1 MTLLP
6 TPLAPTEPAAVSD
19 RPEPGCSVMRKSDPV
34 TLGIVGTGWRAEFFA
49 KLALAMPE
57 RFTLVG
63 AAVRRAAVVEEITR
77 RWNIPVYLDPGELVR
92 RGQPDFVVSSV
103 PWTANPQVVDTLV
116 AAGAHVLTE
125 TPPAPDADGLRRLW
139 ARVGGSGRVQVAE
152 QYLLLPG
159 HAARLAV
166 VRSGAIGRPTSVHVS
181 STHGYH
187 AVSMMRGYLDVADTG
202 PVTVRAN
209 NFQAPLVDPLSRD
222 GWTGDDEP
230 RPATTTLATLD
241 FGDGRSALYDF
252 TENQWHNQ
260 LRFRRVLVRGSHG
273 EMADDTVIRLA
284 GPRAV
289 VTSDL
294 RRFQLGHD
302 LNLDGHDTEHIS
314 FDGQVVY
321 RNPFVGQRLIDEEIA
336 IATLMA
342 ATGAWARDE
351 GPAPYPLA
359 DGCQDQL
366 LSLAIDESAATGQP
380 VTTSIEPWS
389 PSSATRRPQ

>member
-1 MTLLP
+1 MTNA
-6 TPLAPTEPAAVSD
+6 API
-19 RPEPGCSVMRKSDPV
+19 

-57 RFTLVG
+57 RFTLTG
-63 AAVRRAAVVEEITR
+63 AAVRRAAVVDEVTR
-77 RWNIPVYLDPGELVR
+77 RWNVPVYLDPSELVR
-92 RGQPDFVVSSV
+92 RGRPDFVVSSV
-103 PWTANPQVVDTLV
+103 PWSANPQVVQTLV
-116 AAGAHVLTE
+116 AAGARVLTE
-125 TPPAPDADGLRRLW
+125 TPPAPDAEGLRRLW
-139 ARVGGSGRVQVAE
+139 AQVGSSRAVQVAE

-159 HAARLAV
+159 HAARQAV
-166 VRSGAIGRPTSVHVS
+166 VRSGAIGRPTSVQVS

-187 AVSMMRGYLDVADTG
+187 AVSIMRGYLEVLDGG
-202 PVTVRAN
+202 PVTVRTN
-209 NFQAPLVDPLSRD
+209 TFQAPLVDPIGRH

-230 RPATTTLATLD
+230 KPATTTLATLD

-252 TENQWHNQ
+252 TDNQWHNQ
-260 LRFRRVLVRGSHG
+260 LRFRRILVRGSQG
-273 EMADDTVIRLA
+273 ELADDTVIRLT
-284 GPRAV
+284 GPSAI

-302 LNLDGHDTEHIS
+302 LNLDGHDTDHIS

-321 RNPFVGQRLIDEEIA
+321 RNPFVGQRLMDEEIA
-336 IATLMA
+336 IASLMT

-366 LSLAIDESAATGQP
+366 ISLAIDESAAGGQP
-380 VTTSIEPWS
+380 VTTSVEAWS
-389 PSSATRRPQ
+389 ASASAST